1 MTDANTASQQPNATA
16 TAREVAQELGGFT
29 RSLRESGQKL
39 EQEIANINTAKAGI
53 KEELDDTIK
62 TFVKNTL
69 TDIKGEKFD
78 EIARIA
84 QGVPELGAQ
93 GLAFYLKK
101 LTDSRESAL
110 ATVNASLDETI
121 DVDGFQERYTAAKA
135 AADAAGTKVA
145 TASAASDTAEA
156 AIRTWQKSA
165 DFEFVALDKKI
176 TNEGGVALTADNRAF
191 YEPKNIFAA
200 AWNYMTKGAQYR
212 EVRGALKEYG
222 HGKNGKD
229 AFADLAGFKAKDEQ
243 LAKAFDTAEATVAA
257 AQAEQAAAKA
267 LVSKFGAAAGQIKTD
282 AELLTLVQDK
292 VVSYFNTPEFTTAIS
307 KQYGEDFPRSIPL
320 LTAKTDTLT
329 KLEEGVQAKLDTV
342 NANYLQASAQYAKLS
357 KLPAYQKIGVD
368 MDDLQKRNRARIQEY
383 DNYATAAN
391 QSWNRTTSWSP
402 SPSVVYVDNSPSF
415 FEMMLIADMMNS
427 NRNYNYNERIDF
439 VPTPVSSY
447 QADLM
452 GLNNQS
458 AQQFGIPESVF
469 DTSPAIQQQ
478 MADIGISDYNTNDF
492 LFDNAPGIATNDN
505 TSPAS
510 AFDSLFDTQINDAT
524 TSYTPSQSR
533 IDSGL
538 FDTAPS
544 RSRSND
550 DSPSFSSPSFG
561 GSSNS

>member
-1 MTDANTASQQPNATA
+1 MTDANTASSQPNATA

-101 LTDSRESAL
+101 LTDSRDSAL

-121 DVDGFQERYTAAKA
+121 DVEGFQDRYTAAKSA
-135 AADAAGTKVA
+135 AEAAGAKVS

-156 AIRTWQKSA
+156 AIRSWQKTA

-176 TNEGGVALTADNRAF
+176 TSEGGVALTADNRAF

-229 AFADLAGFKAKDEQ
+229 AFADLAGFKAKDSQ
-243 LAKAFDTAEATVAA
+243 LAQTFTDSEATLAA
-257 AQAEQAAAKA
+257 AQAEQTAAKG
-267 LVSKFGAAAGQIKTD
+267 LLSKFGAAAGQIKSD

-292 VVSYFNTPEFTTAIS
+292 VVSYFSTPEFTTAIS

-342 NANYLQASAQYAKLS
+342 NANYLQASTQYAKLS
-357 KLPAYQKIGVD
+357 KLPAYQKLNVD
-368 MDDLQKRNRARIQEY
+368 MDDLQKRNRARVQEY

-458 AQQFGIPESVF
+458 AQQLGIPESVF

-478 MADIGISDYNTNDF
+478 MADIGISDYKTNDF
-492 LFDNAPGIATNDN
+492 LFDSAPAGIANDN
-505 TSPAS
+505 SNASS
-510 AFDSLFDTQINDAT
+510 AFDNLFDTQINDAT

-538 FDTAPS
+538 FDTAP
-544 RSRSND
+544 RVRSND

>member
-1 MTDANTASQQPNATA
+1 MTDVNTASSQPNATA

-101 LTDSRESAL
+101 LTDSRDSAL

-121 DVDGFQERYTAAKA
+121 DVEGFQDRYTAAKSA
-135 AADAAGTKVA
+135 AEAAGAKVS

-156 AIRTWQKSA
+156 AIRSWQKTA

-176 TNEGGVALTADNRAF
+176 TSEGGVALTADNRAF

-229 AFADLAGFKAKDEQ
+229 AFADLAGFKAKDSQ
-243 LAKAFDTAEATVAA
+243 LAQTFTDSEATLAA
-257 AQAEQAAAKA
+257 AQAEQTAAKG
-267 LVSKFGAAAGQIKTD
+267 LLSKFGAAAGQIKSD

-292 VVSYFNTPEFTTAIS
+292 VVSYFSTPEFTTAIS

-342 NANYLQASAQYAKLS
+342 NANYLQASTQYAKLS
-357 KLPAYQKIGVD
+357 KLPAYQKLNVD
-368 MDDLQKRNRARIQEY
+368 MDDLQKRNRARVQEY

-458 AQQFGIPESVF
+458 AQQLGIPESVF

-478 MADIGISDYNTNDF
+478 MADIGISDYKTNDF
-492 LFDNAPGIATNDN
+492 LFDSAPAGIANDN
-505 TSPAS
+505 SNASS
-510 AFDSLFDTQINDAT
+510 AFDNLFDTQINDAT

-538 FDTAPS
+538 FDTAP
-544 RSRSND
+544 RGRSND